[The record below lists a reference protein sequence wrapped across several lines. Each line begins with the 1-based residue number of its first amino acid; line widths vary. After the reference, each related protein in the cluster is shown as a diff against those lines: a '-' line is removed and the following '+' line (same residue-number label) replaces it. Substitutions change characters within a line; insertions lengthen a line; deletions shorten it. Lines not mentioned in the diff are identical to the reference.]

1 MPRPSKH
8 PSNTNTNAAS
18 SSSSRSQKPVFFH
31 GPHRG
36 NGYLSQ
42 WYWAPFIV
50 DGIRYETAEK
60 WMMLHKARTFHDEAA
75 ERAILASTDP
85 KEAKELGRLVEGF
98 DERVWD
104 GGELSFSSPFS
115 FTILFLLVLFAF
127 CVIGSFRSSV
137 FLRLM
142 GKCLLI

>member
-8 PSNTNTNAAS
+8 PSNTNTNGAS

-50 DGIRYETAEK
+50 DGIRYETAENSEFVRRVVQGFRWGILDGLDPNGK
-60 WMMLHKARTFHDEAA
+60 NIVGATVLHTA
-75 ERAILASTDP
+75 
-85 KEAKELGRLVEGF
+85 
-98 DERVWD
+98 D
-104 GGELSFSSPFS
+104 GKFGCL
-115 FTILFLLVLFAF
+115 
-127 CVIGSFRSSV
+127 
-137 FLRLM
+137 LRLEPNYDTQVSVLVPFVFI
-142 GKCLLI
+142 KLTDC